1 MMPERGPHHIDV
13 VNRQHLPASCDVE
26 PRRVATV
33 LIFVRVEAGSA
44 SPSVRQAILTT
55 ATTEPTC
62 WFEPTPRKSLP
73 KSERGLLEVIS
84 AWHSLASQSLLQIE
98 FASDRAGGG
107 ITIVFE
113 SASVFFIT
121 S

>member
-1 MMPERGPHHIDV
+1 MMPERGPHHVDV
-13 VNRQHLPASCDVE
+13 ANRQHLSASRQFE

-33 LIFVRVEAGSA
+33 LIFVRAEAGTSI
-44 SPSVRQAILTT
+44 PPLRRTIPTITT
-55 ATTEPTC
+55 IGPTC
-62 WFEPTPRKSLP
+62 RFEASPRKSLP

-84 AWHSLASQSLLQIE
+84 AWHSLASQSLPQIE